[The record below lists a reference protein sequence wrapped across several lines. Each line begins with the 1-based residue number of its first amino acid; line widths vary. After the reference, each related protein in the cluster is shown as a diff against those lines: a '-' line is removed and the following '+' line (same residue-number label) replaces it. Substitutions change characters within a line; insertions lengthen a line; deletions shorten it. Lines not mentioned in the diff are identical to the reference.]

1 MEENTELRRM
11 PLHVDEPVPI
21 IFWSAQEFILIMSIL
36 GVAIAFN
43 VWGIGFIGSAFAV
56 WGLRK
61 LKRGAKRGAAQHWI
75 WRKGLNLDKAL
86 AATAPAPLIVEFVE

>member
-1 MEENTELRRM
+1 MDEGQEFRRM
-11 PLHVDEPVPI
+11 PLHADEPVPI
-21 IFWSAQEFILIMSIL
+21 IFWSAQEFILIVSIL

-43 VWGIGFIGSAFAV
+43 VWGVGFIGAGVAV

-86 AATAPAPLIVEFVE
+86 AKTAPEPLIPEFIE